1 MARLETAAGNLRL
14 ADVLT
19 ALEGTGFRLDLR
31 RDTAEET
38 DLEGGADAVDGV
50 PSGSPWP
57 VTDLVARDS
66 RGLCFPPYRDVRHTP
81 EGPRWWWPTA
91 SMPTTARPPM
101 WSAEGPS
108 EGQMESWVAEYR
120 ALQERRRRDA
130 VHDGPGTGR
139 HDSPGSYVGRLRR
152 SVASVGCLGQSSTGF
167 SAPVTRT

>member
-14 ADVLT
+14 DDVLT

-57 VTDLVARDS
+57 VTDLVARDR
-66 RGLCFPPYRDVRHTP
+66 RGRRFPPYRDVRHTP
-81 EGPRWWWPTA
+81 EGPRWWWLTA
-91 SMPTTARPPM
+91 SMPTTSRPPM

-108 EGQMESWVAEYR
+108 EAQMESWVAEYR

-130 VHDGPGTGR
+130 AT
-139 HDSPGSYVGRLRR
+139 
-152 SVASVGCLGQSSTGF
+152 
-167 SAPVTRT
+167 